1 MTQEMS
7 SRRGWRAL
15 GPTNIRLRW
24 SREGIETV
32 LQTFGSAGAG
42 KGSRVLQT
50 FGSAGAGK
58 ASRRSYEHS
67 APLEP
72 GRDRDGPTNSRLRW
86 SREGIESPTN
96 IRLRWSREGIETIL
110 RTFGSAGAGKGSR
123 RSYKHSAPLEP
134 GRDREGPTNI
144 PLRWSREGVESP
156 TNIRLRW
163 SREGVE
169 GSGCYSST
177 CASLEKREAQ
187 SSLTRRGSS
196 STPPSGT
203 KVPG

>member
-24 SREGIETV
+24 SREGVE
-32 LQTFGSAGAG
+32 S
-42 KGSRVLQT
+42 
-50 FGSAGAGK
+50 
-58 ASRRSYEHS
+58 
-67 APLEP
+67 
-72 GRDRDGPTNSRLRW
+72 PTNIRLRW

-110 RTFGSAGAGKGSR
+110 RTFGSAGAGRGSRVLQTFGSAGAGKGSR

-144 PLRWSREGVESP
+144 RSAGAGKGSRALDATLRRARLQRSGKLSRPSRDEEARPLRHPALKYRARV
-156 TNIRLRW
+156 
-163 SREGVE
+163 
-169 GSGCYSST
+169 
-177 CASLEKREAQ
+177 
-187 SSLTRRGSS
+187 
-196 STPPSGT
+196 TPPL
-203 KVPG
+203 